1 MTKQDTID
9 LNLLIATFRCFNEQ
23 LYNLKGS
30 HAGIVKMKF
39 NRLLKVSS
47 QYEKEIV
54 KWTDGSEELEQVYD
68 ELMDIIMFELSE
80 NDKYRKNKKI
90 KWDMY
95 YLFMGYQ
102 APRQVMK
109 NKTKQ

>member
-9 LNLLIATFRCFNEQ
+9 LNLLLATFRCFNEQ

-39 NRLLKVSS
+39 NRLLKVAN

-54 KWTDGSEELEQVYD
+54 KFTDNSKEMEDIYD
-68 ELMDIIMFELSE
+68 QLMDILIEV
-80 NDKYRKNKKI
+80 KK
-90 KWDMY
+90 
-95 YLFMGYQ
+95 Q
-102 APRQVMK
+102 S
-109 NKTKQ
+109 NE